1 MDVRRH
7 VVCYIAIFESAYHN
21 LYHSRY
27 LVRARKKNLEFH
39 LVL

>member
-1 MDVRRH
+1 MDVRSY
-7 VVCYIAIFESAYHN
+7 VVCYIAIFECAHHN
-21 LYHSRY
+21 LYHGRY